1 MTNLEK
7 ILIDFKEKEGII
19 PNPFD
24 DVTYG
29 NFWFEKHP
37 QESVNSIHQSAFEEI
52 ESQLKLLIKDK
63 FRQTKTILLTG
74 DSGSGKSYLLGRLK
88 DKLNPSAYFVY
99 IQPIE
104 DYRYFWRH
112 TLQYTVT
119 SLMQIPEGETESQLK
134 LWLKGLPVLNSSDW
148 VDKLLGEK
156 RAFIRHLK
164 NSYPVGIIEA
174 KKFFTALY
182 ELTTDNYDLACD
194 WLTGE
199 DLDEEDLQIL
209 GINKSIDNEKLAR
222 GILSNFGRIAD
233 ATKPIIICFDQI
245 ERAFNNVF
253 NVNTVFH
260 NERLVNFLILIS
272 ITRENWQIYKKN
284 MIQSDLARIN
294 QTIFLDDITI
304 EEAEKLWINRL
315 KPLHLQCNPQ
325 PNSAIAPLE
334 KKILTENALGER
346 INLRNALNLGGK
358 SFEKYI
364 NKLTISPIIIP
375 PIIRPIIRPDF
386 LQKWYLV
393 FQENQAQIQQ
403 LTTILNCSDEQFL
416 QMFKYILECLG
427 VENINSQFLSGNN
440 ASKGFTFTCPKTGI
454 KKGLIVNNTRNG
466 TSFTAFMKQCQEV
479 VNQNKCQQL
488 ILIRN
493 VDIAKTGKGA
503 EIYQSLFKPA
513 SKQCIHHKLTL
524 EDLHYLFTYN
534 KLYKNAVSG
543 DLYIKYK
550 PISRQELLSDML
562 RYKILNNCVTLKSL
576 GLINCFPEINIF
588 KDKLANILY
597 NQTEMSF
604 SEIYGK
610 ITEDQD
616 FYNCFI
622 PPYFFR
628 NVIFHFDKNKSV
640 VNILNNKAQYTQ
652 WIISPLN

>member
-88 DKLNPSAYFVY
+88 DKLNSSAYFVY

-358 SFEKYI
+358 SFEEYI
-364 NKLTISPIIIP
+364 KKLTISPIIIP

-503 EIYQSLFKPA
+503 EIYQRLFKPA